1 MVQID
6 QRALEAQLQTRLLGR
21 PLIYLPSVESTQDMV
36 REAARGGARE
46 GLAVI
51 AGQQT
56 KGRGRAGR
64 RWWSP
69 PQGGLYLS
77 LLLRPHS
84 LQHHTLAWLTMA
96 LSLGAAEAIEQVA
109 DLAVPIKWP
118 NDLEWQ
124 GHKLAGVLAEGAFS
138 GEQLDYVVVGI
149 GLNLDVDFSAQPDL
163 AAAAVSLTALADGP
177 VPATAL
183 VAALLYHTEQ
193 HYLAACAGHSP
204 TPAWSARLV
213 TLGRA
218 VTARTPDG
226 RAYHGI
232 ARQVMPDGAL
242 QLDLD
247 AGGSVV
253 VRADDVTLRA
263 APAL

>member
-1 MVQID
+1 M
-6 QRALEAQLQTRLLGR
+6 
-21 PLIYLPSVESTQDMV
+21 YLPSVESTQDMA

-46 GLAVI
+46 GLVII

-77 LLLRPHS
+77 LLLRPQS
-84 LQHHTLAWLTMA
+84 LPHHALAWLTMA
-96 LSLGAAEAIEQVA
+96 LSLGAAEAIEQVTG
-109 DLAVPIKWP
+109 LAVQIKWP

-124 GHKLAGVLAEGAFS
+124 GRKLAGVLAEGSFS
-138 GEQLDYVVVGI
+138 GDHLDYVIAGI
-149 GLNLDVDFSAQPDL
+149 GLNLDVDFNAQPDL
-163 AAAAVSLTALADGP
+163 AAAAASLTELVGRP
-177 VPATAL
+177 VPVADL

-193 HYLAACAGHSP
+193 HYVAACEGHSLV
-204 TPAWSARLV
+204 PAWSARLV
-213 TLGRA
+213 TLGRP

-232 ARQVMPDGAL
+232 ARQVLPDGAL

-253 VRADDVTLRA
+253 VRADEVTLRA